1 MNTSST
7 TPSGRSALRP
17 VRAASVTA
25 VAAIALSAT
34 VGLGI
39 VHASASASASVAPGA
54 VTVSAMGHGS
64 SPAEPDPY
72 YVGLPSIGEWRHGH
86 HGG

>member
-7 TPSGRSALRP
+7 TPSGLSSLRT
-17 VRAASVTA
+17 VRAASVAA

-39 VHASASASASVAPGA
+39 VHASASATAAPGA
-54 VTVSAMGHGS
+54 VTVSAMGRGS

-72 YVGLPSIGEWRHGH
+72 HVGLPSIGEWRHGH

>member
-39 VHASASASASVAPGA
+39 VHGSASANVAPGA
-54 VTVSAMGHGS
+54 DTVSAMGHNH

>member
-7 TPSGRSALRP
+7 TPSGLSSLRT
-17 VRAASVTA
+17 VRAAS
-25 VAAIALSAT
+25 VAAIALSAA

-39 VHASASASASVAPGA
+39 VHASASATAAPGG
-54 VTVSAMGHGS
+54 VTVTAMGHGS

-72 YVGLPSIGEWRHGH
+72 YKRLPSIGEWRHGH
-86 HGG
+86 HGD